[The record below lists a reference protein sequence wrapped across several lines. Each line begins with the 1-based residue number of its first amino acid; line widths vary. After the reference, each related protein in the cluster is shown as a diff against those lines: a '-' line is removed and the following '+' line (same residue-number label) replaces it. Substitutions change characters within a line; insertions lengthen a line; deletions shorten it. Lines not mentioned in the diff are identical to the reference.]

1 MKKRKFEDGGDIED
15 MTPQDVEDAKNRR
28 KAGRAF
34 DEAMPEPDT
43 TFGKLKK
50 SARRGGISGGMA
62 GIPDR
67 RPPGQYDSIR
77 SKGFEAGIDAEKSAA
92 MKQGL
97 SGVGQMAKQ
106 AAIAALSGPL
116 GALIADTGEG
126 IRGGKKSINAY
137 EKFKEAS
144 DKQDAAD
151 REMASQLRRETRGVE
166 FKQGGKVKPAKF
178 MSFSKTGKPAG
189 MKSVTK
195 MASGGS
201 ASKRADGIATKGKT
215 RGKMC

>member
-1 MKKRKFEDGGDIED
+1 MKKRKFEGGGDIED

-50 SARRGGISGGMA
+50 SARSGGISGGMA

-67 RPPGQYDSIR
+67 RPPGRYDSIR
-77 SKGFEAGIDAEKSAA
+77 SRGFEEGVDAEKSAA

-116 GALIADTGEG
+116 GALAADTHEG
-126 IRGGKKSINAY
+126 IRGGKKAMDAY

-144 DKQDAAD
+144 GKKDAAD
-151 REMASQLRRETRGVE
+151 REMASQMRRETRGVE
-166 FKQGGKVKPAKF
+166 FKQGGKVK
-178 MSFSKTGKPAG
+178 
-189 MKSVTK
+189 

-201 ASKRADGIATKGKT
+201 ASRRADGIAQRGKT

>member
-1 MKKRKFEDGGDIED
+1 MKKRKFDDGGYTEE

-43 TFGKLKK
+43 TFGKLKNAK
-50 SARRGGISGGMA
+50 KGGMSGSLA

-67 RPPGQYDSIR
+67 RPPGRYDSVR
-77 SKGFEAGIDAEKSAA
+77 SKGFEEGIDAEKSAA

-106 AAIAALSGPL
+106 AAIAGLGGPV
-116 GALIADTGEG
+116 GALMADTHEG
-126 IRGGKKSINAY
+126 IRGGKKTIDAY

-144 DKQDAAD
+144 GKKDAAD
-151 REMASQLRRETRGVE
+151 REMASQMRRETRGVE
-166 FKQGGKVKPAKF
+166 FKQGGKV
-178 MSFSKTGKPAG
+178 S
-189 MKSVTK
+189 
-195 MASGGS
+195 S
-201 ASKRADGIATKGKT
+201 ASRRADGIATKGKT
-215 RGKMC
+215 KGRFV

>member
-1 MKKRKFEDGGDIED
+1 MKKRKFEGGGDIED

-50 SARRGGISGGMA
+50 SARSGGISGGLA

-67 RPPGQYDSIR
+67 RPPGRYDSIR
-77 SKGFEAGIDAEKSAA
+77 SRGFEEGVDAEKSAA

-116 GALIADTGEG
+116 GALAADTHEG
-126 IRGGKKSINAY
+126 IRGGKKAMDAY

-144 DKQDAAD
+144 GKKDAAD
-151 REMASQLRRETRGVE
+151 REMASQMRRETRGVE
-166 FKQGGKVKPAKF
+166 FKQGGKVK
-178 MSFSKTGKPAG
+178 
-189 MKSVTK
+189 

-201 ASKRADGIATKGKT
+201 ASRRADGIAQRGKT

>member
-1 MKKRKFEDGGDIED
+1 MKKRKFEGGGDIED

-50 SARRGGISGGMA
+50 SARSGGISGGLA

-67 RPPGQYDSIR
+67 RPPGRYDSIR
-77 SKGFEAGIDAEKSAA
+77 SRGFEEGVDAEKSAA

-106 AAIAALSGPL
+106 AAIASLSGPL
-116 GALIADTGEG
+116 GALAADTHEG
-126 IRGGKKSINAY
+126 IRGGKKAMDAY

-144 DKQDAAD
+144 GKKDAAD
-151 REMASQLRRETRGVE
+151 REMASQMRRETRGVE
-166 FKQGGKVKPAKF
+166 FKQGGKVK
-178 MSFSKTGKPAG
+178 
-189 MKSVTK
+189 

-201 ASKRADGIATKGKT
+201 ASRRADGIAQRGKT

>member
-1 MKKRKFEDGGDIED
+1 MKKRKFEGGGEIED
-15 MTPQDVEDAKNRR
+15 MTPQDIEDEKNLR

-50 SARRGGISGGMA
+50 SARSGGISGSLA

-67 RPPGQYDSIR
+67 RPPGRYDSIR
-77 SKGFEAGIDAEKSAA
+77 SKGFEEGINAEKSAA

-116 GALIADTGEG
+116 GALAADAHEG
-126 IRGGKKSINAY
+126 IRGGKKTINAY
-137 EKFKEAS
+137 EKFKEVS
-144 DKQDAAD
+144 GKKDAAD
-151 REMASQLRRETRGVE
+151 REMANQIRRETRGVE
-166 FKQGGKVKPAKF
+166 FKQGGKV
-178 MSFSKTGKPAG
+178 S
-189 MKSVTK
+189 
-195 MASGGS
+195 S

-215 RGKMC
+215 KGTMIAMRNGGKC